1 MLAEMLE
8 AEPMLIEILVESIL
22 QLKLVAVLMG
32 LIMKE
37 TALQPPLLRRHE
49 CRCLRHRLDESPCL
63 HLLQ

>member
-8 AEPMLIEILVESIL
+8 AEPMLIEIFVQSIL

-37 TALQPPLLRRHE
+37 TASAGA
-49 CRCLRHRLDESPCL
+49 CATG
-63 HLLQ
+63 